1 VLVEPMPLEPM
12 PLEPESPELVQEVQ
26 PVAVEPEQAS

>member
-1 VLVEPMPLEPM
+1 M